1 MENPAT
7 WSEAEHVVNEAYHDW
22 HKSRESGIVGLS
34 LARRITDSLRRAGL
48 LIDGERT
55 EFKEV

>member
-7 WSEAEHVVNEAYHDW
+7 WSEAEQVVHEAYLDW
-22 HKSRESGIVGLS
+22 QKAREASMIGLS
-34 LARRITDSLRRAGL
+34 LARCITDSLRRAGL